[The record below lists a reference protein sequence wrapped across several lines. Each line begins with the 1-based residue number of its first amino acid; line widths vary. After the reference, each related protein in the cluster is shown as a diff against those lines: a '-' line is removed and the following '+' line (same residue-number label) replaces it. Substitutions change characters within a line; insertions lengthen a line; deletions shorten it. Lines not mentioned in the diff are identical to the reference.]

1 MYGGRVYYVNLEIRR
16 NKASLKTPF
25 VLHYSKPIKKKKRGL
40 FKNRYDSYFLRDS
53 NFVTIPSWNIM
64 CTEFAGFK
72 IARFY
77 DKNIKS
83 LLKENI
89 LNFYKIEKKG
99 SINDKKFVREAIKS
113 FKKKYGIY
121 MIYNSIVE
129 LNLKNKIKL
138 SPKIIKKIKNK
149 IDL

>member
-1 MYGGRVYYVNLEIRR
+1 L
-16 NKASLKTPF
+16 
-25 VLHYSKPIKKKKRGL
+25 
-40 FKNRYDSYFLRDS
+40 
-53 NFVTIPSWNIM
+53 

-89 LNFYKIEKKG
+89 LNFYKIENRG
-99 SINDKKFVREAIKS
+99 TNNGKKFVREVIKS

-129 LNLKNKIKL
+129 LYLKNRIEL